1 MAVKIELKLF
11 TSVSLVTKDQSL
23 KFIRSLHVYNYLIK
37 KVRMSLIK
45 IVVVTHHIECNL
57 STERQQGI

>member
-23 KFIRSLHVYNYLIK
+23 KFIRLLHVYNYLIK
-37 KVRMSLIK
+37 KVRMSLVK
-45 IVVVTHHIECNL
+45 IVVVTHHIPHTVQFEH
-57 STERQQGI
+57 